1 MTAALVMEYLKILN
15 RFPVQFPADFQS
27 VFPNIKKE
35 LILPDRALLTSLQG
49 EICLSKVFT
58 ETGFINLIKEAIGMQ
73 KLGLL
78 YESSVDTYPNS
89 YFV

>member
-1 MTAALVMEYLKILN
+1 MTAVLVMEYLKILN
-15 RFPVQFPADFQS
+15 RFPVHFPADFQL

-49 EICLSKVFT
+49 EICMSKQFT
-58 ETGFINLIKEAIGMQ
+58 EAGFINLIKEAIGMQ

-78 YESSVDTYPNS
+78 YESCVETYPK
-89 YFV
+89 

>member
-15 RFPVQFPADFQS
+15 RFPVRFPADFES

-35 LILPDRALLTSLQG
+35 LTLPDPALLTSLQN

-58 ETGFINLIKEAIGMQ
+58 EQGFIGLIKEAIGMQ

-78 YESSVDTYPNS
+78 YESCVATYL
-89 YFV
+89 FIF

>member
-15 RFPVQFPADFQS
+15 RFPVQFPADFQQ

-49 EICLSKVFT
+49 EICLSKLFT
-58 ETGFINLIKEAIGMQ
+58 ESGFINLIKEAIGMQ

-78 YESSVDTYPNS
+78 YESCVETYP
-89 YFV
+89 